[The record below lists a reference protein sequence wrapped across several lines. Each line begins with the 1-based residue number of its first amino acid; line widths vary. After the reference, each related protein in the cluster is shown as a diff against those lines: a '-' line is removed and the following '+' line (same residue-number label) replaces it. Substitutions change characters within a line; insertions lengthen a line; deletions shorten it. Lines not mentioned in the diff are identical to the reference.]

1 MSGSIAEVKAQLDE
15 AFRRAEEVA
24 GQLEGALTLIEDA
37 HALVI
42 AATDGS
48 EHHAVEQLTSAL
60 VDTRDTLSQSL
71 AALGSA
77 VAEVRDYRDSL

>member
-1 MSGSIAEVKAQLDE
+1 VSGSIAEVKAQLDE

-24 GQLEGALTLIEDA
+24 GQLEGALTLLEEA
-37 HALVI
+37 QAMVI

-48 EHHAVEQLTSAL
+48 EHQAVELLTSAL
-60 VDTRDTLSQSL
+60 VETRETLATSL

-77 VAEVRDYRDSL
+77 VQEVRDYRDSL